1 MKKFLVFVV
10 FLLSIAPVKIYARAA
25 GMLSSMSGM
34 FGDFFASKGG
44 VNIEQ
49 IMLVTDEKMNH
60 GGALTA
66 HLVIVYEKELIGKL
80 KQMSSRQYFQMK
92 DQLIKDYPDKLKVF
106 EWELVA
112 KERITPWKD
121 INYPVD
127 HMVPVAAFIYANYN
141 SAGEHRERISP
152 DPKKVKVV
160 FESNDFKAHYE
171 DKDNKNDDDDDEE
184 NDNDN

>member
-1 MKKFLVFVV
+1 MKKFWVFAI
-10 FLLSIAPVKIYARAA
+10 FLLSFTPVKIYAGSA
-25 GMLSSMSGM
+25 GILSSVSGA

-66 HLVIVYEKELIGKL
+66 HLVIVYEKELIGEL

-106 EWELVA
+106 EWELAA
-112 KERITPWKD
+112 KKRIIPWTD
-121 INYPVD
+121 VNYPID

-141 SAGEHRERISP
+141 SVGEHRAKIPPSYE
-152 DPKKVKVV
+152 KVKVT
-160 FESNDFKAHYE
+160 FESNDFKIDYE
-171 DKDNKNDDDDDEE
+171 DKANENKEEDNNYK
-184 NDNDN
+184 